1 MTGCIRGNAL
11 LLYLLLLLTMS
22 HEEEEEEEVD
32 YRQEVEEE
40 EEEATVADVV
50 VVAGVSPHHNMDHSE
65 TLRWLNQQQRLS
77 SSAWRTVLSHYSLVL
92 EVGSCHMRVVVER

>member
-1 MTGCIRGNAL
+1 MTGCIRGKG
-11 LLYLLLLLTMS
+11 LLYLLLLTVS
-22 HEEEEEEEVD
+22 HEEEEVD
-32 YRQEVEEE
+32 YRQEVE

-65 TLRWLNQQQRLS
+65 TLRWLNQQRRLS

>member
-1 MTGCIRGNAL
+1 MTGYIRGKG
-11 LLYLLLLLTMS
+11 LLYLLLLTVS
-22 HEEEEEEEVD
+22 HEEEEVD
-32 YRQEVEEE
+32 YRQEVVEE

-65 TLRWLNQQQRLS
+65 TLRWLNQQRRLS

>member
-1 MTGCIRGNAL
+1 MTGCIRGKDL
-11 LLYLLLLLTMS
+11 LLYLTVS
-22 HEEEEEEEVD
+22 HEEEEEEEEVD

-50 VVAGVSPHHNMDHSE
+50 VAGVSPHHNMDHSE
-65 TLRWLNQQQRLS
+65 TLRWLNQQRRLS

>member
-1 MTGCIRGNAL
+1 MTGCIRGKG
-11 LLYLLLLLTMS
+11 LLYLPLLLSVS

-50 VVAGVSPHHNMDHSE
+50 VVVAGVSPHHNMDHSE
-65 TLRWLNQQQRLS
+65 TLRWLNQQRRLS